1 MEVYMNIH
9 DVDLRPVWE
18 KSLEAV
24 LPAAQSGQEGTMRPY
39 ITVTGMALGLVAMWA
54 TLVHLLA

>member
-1 MEVYMNIH
+1 MNIH

-24 LPAAQSGQEGTMRPY
+24 LPAAGAPVSF
-39 ITVTGMALGLVAMWA
+39 
-54 TLVHLLA
+54 LLMMVFR